1 LGFNIDVS
9 STHYR
14 RSILI
19 GFAGMAAGF
28 LSRPLVAAQDFWNK
42 KKQEEWSSQ
51 EIHQLATRSPWAK
64 DVRVEL
70 KAATRGGY
78 DGRAGTEDS
87 SPRYDVVHPGGGP
100 LPSGGSAIP
109 MSTGSSAAPA
119 PGIAAP
125 SDSELPGQIGDVR
138 RGTGGVTPTDAL
150 GATVRWESAQPLVDA
165 LHTQFPTDFAGHYV
179 IGVSGLPVLEGRP
192 FQVGDEAMMER
203 LKASATLQAKGKS
216 PYQSGVIWRSKAGTW
231 FGFAQE
237 SMPLTASDRDVLF
250 LFRAN
255 QLELRATFQ
264 PKEML
269 YLGKLAV

>member
-1 LGFNIDVS
+1 MNS
-9 STHYR
+9 R
-14 RSILI
+14 RSFLI
-19 GFAGMAAGF
+19 GLTGVAAGLF
-28 LSRPLVAAQDFWNK
+28 RERLFAAQDFWNRK
-42 KKQEEWSSQ
+42 KPGEWSSQ
-51 EIHQLATRSPWAK
+51 EVRQLVTRSPWAK

-78 DGRAGTEDS
+78 DGGAGTEEPS
-87 SPRYDVVHPGGGP
+87 RRYEVVQPGGP
-100 LPSGGSAIP
+100 IP
-109 MSTGSSAAPA
+109 MGPAGSGPMA
-119 PGIAAP
+119 GIAAP

-138 RGTGGVTPTDAL
+138 RGTGGNIPMEAL

-165 LHTQFPTDFAGHYV
+165 LHTQFPADFAEHYV

-192 FQVGDEAMMER
+192 FQVGDEGMMDR

-216 PYQSGVIWRSKAGTW
+216 PYQAGVVWRSRAGTW

-237 SMPLTASDRDVLF
+237 SMPLTPSDRDVMF